1 MKAFGNL
8 VVAPFS
14 VAETA
19 CAEIVQDQE
28 VAVSLVGNLN
38 AEGLLLVTDGEGCLN
53 HKSPVEV
60 LSSL

>member
-1 MKAFGNL
+1 M
-8 VVAPFS
+8 VAPFS

-28 VAVSLVGNLN
+28 VAVSLVENLN